1 MMGSL
6 KFWFYLLLI
15 LLSFSGSDQARS
27 PVPFSDRSN
36 KRAMME
42 SAKQVLKAS
51 SETQVGKPFE
61 SKRPSPG
68 GPDPQHH

>member
-1 MMGSL
+1 MM
-6 KFWFYLLLI
+6 I
-15 LLSFSGSDQARS
+15 LEEQKQPKNKSSDQARS

-42 SAKQVLKAS
+42 SAKQVLKSS
-51 SETQVGKPFE
+51 SETQIGKPFE